1 MLITY
6 FFVGLAFAIP
16 ELILVYNWP
25 WLKHQMERNPIIELV
40 FSLMLSVVLAKVM
53 GIGFGVTLAVAN
65 VMSTGITLAF
75 YHWKV
80 KERYEA
86 KVTGYRNTKLK
97 IKHTIDEFSEI
108 VHVINILVVGP
119 FRLLARICRKFN
131 AYLAWLSS
139 WRAKR
144 ATVTH

>member
-6 FFVGLAFAIP
+6 FFVGMAFAIP

-25 WLKHQMERNPIIELV
+25 ALKRFIEKNPIIELV
-40 FSLMLSVVLAKVM
+40 FSLMLSVALAKVM

-65 VMSTGITLAF
+65 VFSTAITLAF

-80 KERYEA
+80 KERFDST
-86 KVTGYRNTKLK
+86 VNSVRTTKAAVK
-97 IKHTIDEFSEI
+97 KTANEFSEI
-108 VHVINILVVGP
+108 IHTLNIIIVGP
-119 FRLLARICRKFN
+119 FRLFARLCRQLN
-131 AYLAWLSS
+131 AYIAWLSA

-144 ATVTH
+144 AI

>member
-16 ELILVYNWP
+16 ELVLVYNWK
-25 WLKHQMERNPIIELV
+25 WLKNFIEKNPIIELV
-40 FSLMLSVVLAKVM
+40 FSLLLSVVLAKVM

-65 VMSTGITLAF
+65 VFSTMITLAF

-80 KERYEA
+80 KEKYE
-86 KVTGYRNTKLK
+86 NTVN
-97 IKHTIDEFSEI
+97 TIRTTKARVHKTANEFSEI
-108 VHVINILVVGP
+108 IHTLNILIVGP
-119 FRLLARICRKFN
+119 FRLLARLCRQIN
-131 AYLAWLSS
+131 AYFAWLRT

-144 ATVTH
+144 A

>member
-16 ELILVYNWP
+16 ELILVYNWA
-25 WLKHQMERNPIIELV
+25 WLKNFIEKNPIIELV
-40 FSLMLSVVLAKVM
+40 FSLMLSVLLAKVM

-65 VMSTGITLAF
+65 VFSTVITLAF

-80 KERYEA
+80 KERYENTVNTVRTTKA
-86 KVTGYRNTKLK
+86 RVTKTAN
-97 IKHTIDEFSEI
+97 EFSEI
-108 VHVINILVVGP
+108 IHTLNILIVGP
-119 FRLLARICRKFN
+119 FRLLAHLCRQLN
-131 AYLAWLSS
+131 AYIAWLQS

-144 ATVTH
+144 A

>member
-16 ELILVYNWP
+16 ELVLVYNWA
-25 WLKHQMERNPIIELV
+25 WLKNFIEKNPIIELI
-40 FSLMLSVVLAKVM
+40 FSLMLSVLLAKVM

-65 VMSTGITLAF
+65 VFSTMITLAF

-80 KERYEA
+80 KERYENA
-86 KVTGYRNTKLK
+86 VNNVRATKAQVK
-97 IKHTIDEFSEI
+97 KTANEFSEI
-108 VHVINILVVGP
+108 IHTLNIIIVGP
-119 FRLLARICRKFN
+119 FRLFAHLCRQFN
-131 AYLAWLSS
+131 AYLHFLRT

-144 ATVTH
+144 A